1 MAFNCAVPPA
11 ATCGAG
17 GVTLIDAKAMTLIVA
32 CVKLKMLLPAAAEHE
47 SSAEYV
53 PNFVSG
59 PVETEPEPERLACVG
74 IPSLAVIEHCV
85 GGNDSGDAVA
95 AGPHV
100 SVAVAG
106 VAEVT
111 MTVAGEGVSV
121 TQGGTLF
128 VGHSAFAG

>member
-11 ATCGAG
+11 ATCGPG

-32 CVKLKMLLPAAAEHE
+32 CVKLMMLLPAAAEHE

-59 PVETEPEPERLACVG
+59 PVETEPEPERLPCVG

-85 GGNDSGDAVA
+85 GGNESGTGVA

-100 SVAVAG
+100 SVGVAG
-106 VAEVT
+106 LAEGT
-111 MTVAGEGVSV
+111 RPGAG
-121 TQGGTLF
+121 
-128 VGHSAFAG
+128 